1 MNLYLIVSGI
11 FSAIAALIHIG
22 CIYFGASWYRF
33 FGASE
38 QIASWAEQGN
48 IKSTI
53 ITSSIT
59 LVLSIWSA
67 YAFSAAG
74 MIPKLPFMKL
84 VMVTITSIYLL
95 RGVGGFFLMSNPM
108 GRSSEFWLWSSLI
121 CLIVGIFHAVGL
133 KQEWSNII

>member
-33 FGASE
+33 FGAGE